1 MGPREVALE
10 LRIFVDEARE
20 IEGKA
25 AIEKS
30 LLQADLETVFG
41 FLVIGSGRLRARLAQ
56 IIAAAAIAAGPEAV
70 EIGVVVGLPGH
81 PDLRIEGVP
90 AIAIVE
96 GVAGAILEDDRAARD
111 RSEER
116 RVGKEC
122 VSTCRSRW

>member
-1 MGPREVALE
+1 M
-10 LRIFVDEARE
+10 RISDWSSDVC
-20 IEGKA
+20 
-25 AIEKS
+25 S
-30 LLQADLETVFG
+30 SDL
-41 FLVIGSGRLRARLAQ
+41 ARLAQ

-111 RSEER
+111 CGGKDSIDPGMLLLA
-116 RVGKEC
+116 RVACAEVEDRK
-122 VSTCRSRW
+122 STRLNSSH